1 MKRMVKLMV
10 SSSAYRQAS
19 RVSPELEALDPDN
32 RLVARGPSK
41 RIDAEFVRDQALAL
55 SGLLSPKM
63 KGPSVFPPQ
72 PNGLWQA
79 AFNGQRTYPTS
90 TGEDRYRR
98 GIYTFWRRTVP
109 YPSMAAF
116 DAPSREVCTIRR
128 ILTSTPLQ
136 AFVTLNDP
144 VYVECAQALG
154 RRILAEGGSTP
165 EARAKF
171 ALELCLSRPPE
182 SRQVERLLELHAR
195 ELDRYAKDPQAAT
208 DLATGDR
215 GPLPSGVSV
224 ADAAAWTV
232 CANVL
237 LNMDGVLTKR

>member
-1 MKRMVKLMV
+1 M
-10 SSSAYRQAS
+10 
-19 RVSPELEALDPDN
+19 
-32 RLVARGPSK
+32 
-41 RIDAEFVRDQALAL
+41 
-55 SGLLSPKM
+55 
-63 KGPSVFPPQ
+63 
-72 PNGLWQA
+72 WQA

-128 ILTSTPLQ
+128 VLTSTPLQ

-154 RRILAEGGSTP
+154 RRIIAEGGSTP

-171 ALELCLSRPPE
+171 ALELCLSRPAE
-182 SRQVERLLELHAR
+182 SRQVDRLVALHKR
-195 ELDRYAKDPQAAT
+195 ELERYSKDSKAAA
-208 DLATGDR
+208 DLAMGDR
-215 GPLPSGVSV
+215 SPLPSGVS
-224 ADAAAWTV
+224 ADDAAAWTV